1 MPSAVRHARETSMSK
16 TIRYAIALSLVALPA
31 MAQVAA
37 EHGRPESSAG
47 GMPQLDFANP
57 WTIAQVV
64 WMLIIFGALYLVMA
78 QYALPQVE
86 GVLAARR
93 ARIEGDLETAQ
104 AAKLR
109 ADAAMAEHQAATAKA
124 RAEAQGAINA
134 ATTQAQSE
142 AAARSE
148 ALNAKLAAQIEAAE
162 AQITSARDTAMGA
175 LRQVATETADAL
187 VTRLIGKTDTAAV
200 GAAVDRE
207 LAARSLANGGRA

>member
-1 MPSAVRHARETSMSK
+1 
-16 TIRYAIALSLVALPA
+16 
-31 MAQVAA
+31 
-37 EHGRPESSAG
+37 
-47 GMPQLDFANP
+47 MPQLDFANP

-64 WMLIIFGALYLVMA
+64 WMLIIFGALYLAMA

-124 RAEAQGAINA
+124 RAEAQAAINA

-162 AQITSARDTAMGA
+162 AHITSARDTAMGA

-187 VTRLIGKTDTAAV
+187 VTRLIGKTDNAAV

>member
-1 MPSAVRHARETSMSK
+1 MNK
-16 TIRYAIALSLVALPA
+16 TTPGSIGRLAIVLTLGALPA

-47 GMPQLDFANP
+47 GMPQLDFGNP

-64 WMLIIFGALYLVMA
+64 WMLIIFGALYFVMA

-104 AAKLR
+104 AAKQQ
-109 ADAAMAEHQAATAKA
+109 ADAAMAEHQAATARA
-124 RAEAQGAINA
+124 RAESQAAINA
-134 ATTQAQSE
+134 ATTRAQDE

-148 ALNAKLAAQIEAAE
+148 ALNARLAAQIDAAE
-162 AQITSARDTAMGA
+162 AQISSARDAAMGA

-187 VTRLIGKTDTAAV
+187 VARLIGSTDSAAV
-200 GAAVDRE
+200 GQAVDRE
-207 LAARSLANGGRA
+207 LVARGRA

>member
-1 MPSAVRHARETSMSK
+1 MNRI
-16 TIRYAIALSLVALPA
+16 IRLAIVLTLGAMPA

-64 WMLIIFGALYLVMA
+64 WMLLIFGALYFVMA

-104 AAKLR
+104 AAKQR
-109 ADAAMAEHQAATAKA
+109 ADAAMAEHQAATARA
-124 RAEAQGAINA
+124 RAESQAAINA
-134 ATTQAQSE
+134 ATQQAQ
-142 AAARSE
+142 AAAASRAE
-148 ALNAKLAAQIEAAE
+148 ALNARLAAQIEAAE
-162 AQITSARDTAMGA
+162 TQIAGARDAAMGA

-187 VTRLIGKTDTAAV
+187 VARLIGSTDSAAV
-200 GAAVDRE
+200 GRAVERE
-207 LAARSLANGGRA
+207 LAARGRA